1 MRDCCFARAVL
12 RWLWSPHAQQTPTAA
27 AGSLSLSARGRGAT
41 CQLWRQR
48 ISRRSRGMRERATA
62 LVLSREEAQRASLLR
77 ARAVPRWLWLVH
89 AL

>member
-12 RWLWSPHAQQTPTAA
+12 QWLWSLHAQQTPTAA
-27 AGSLSLSARGRGAT
+27 AGSHSLLARGRGAT
-41 CQLWRQR
+41 CQLSPRR

-77 ARAVPRWLWLVH
+77 ARAVPRWLWSVH

>member
-41 CQLWRQR
+41 CQLRPHR
-48 ISRRSRGMRERATA
+48 ISRLSRGTCKRATA
-62 LVLSREEAQRASLLR
+62 DAASRVEAQRASLLR
-77 ARAVPRWLWLVH
+77 ARAVPFWLWSVC